1 MKVIVIGGNGTVGRA
16 VVEEL
21 GQRHDVI
28 SVGQSSGEL
37 RIDMTRPESVLEFFR
52 KTGPFD
58 AVVVAAGKLHFGP
71 LVELT
76 SGQLAIGLQDKLMGQ
91 VNIALEAQRHL
102 NDGGSITLTSGIV
115 SDQPIRFGINATMVN
130 AAVEGFVRAAAIE
143 MPRGLRINVVSPNV
157 LVESM
162 PAYGAYFHGFE
173 PVTAAR
179 TAKAYSR
186 SVDGLQTGQVYKV
199 W

>member
-1 MKVIVIGGNGTVGRA
+1 MKVIVIGANGTIGRA

-21 GQRHDVI
+21 GHRHDVI

-37 RIDMTRPESVLEFFR
+37 RVDMTRPESVLEFFR
-52 KTGPFD
+52 KTGPVD

-71 LVELT
+71 LAELT
-76 SGQLAIGLQDKLMGQ
+76 SGQLSVGLQDKLMGQ
-91 VNIALEAQRHL
+91 INIALEAQRHL

-130 AAVEGFVRAAAIE
+130 AAVDGFVRAAAIE

-162 PAYGAYFHGFE
+162 HAYGPYFHGFE

>member
-1 MKVIVIGGNGTVGRA
+1 MKVIVIGGNGTIGRA

-21 GQRHDVI
+21 GHRHDVI

-37 RIDMTRPESVLEFFR
+37 RVDMTRPESVLEFFR
-52 KTGPFD
+52 KTGPVD

-71 LVELT
+71 LAELT
-76 SGQLAIGLQDKLMGQ
+76 SGQLSVGLQDKLMGQ
-91 VNIALEAQRHL
+91 INIALEAQRHL

-130 AAVEGFVRAAAIE
+130 AAVDGFVRAAAIE

-162 PAYGAYFHGFE
+162 HAYGPYFHGFE

>member
-1 MKVIVIGGNGTVGRA
+1 MKVIVIGGNGTIGRA

-37 RIDMTRPESVLEFFR
+37 RVDMTLPDSVLALFR
-52 KTGPFD
+52 KTGPVD

-76 SGQLAIGLQDKLMGQ
+76 SEQLSVGLQDKLMGQ
-91 VNIALEAQRHL
+91 VNVALEAQRHL

-115 SDQPIRFGINATMVN
+115 ADQPIRFGINATMVN
-130 AAVEGFVRAAAIE
+130 AAVEGFARAAAIE
-143 MPRGLRINVVSPNV
+143 MPRGLRVNVVSPNV

-162 PAYGAYFHGFE
+162 PAYGPYFHGFE